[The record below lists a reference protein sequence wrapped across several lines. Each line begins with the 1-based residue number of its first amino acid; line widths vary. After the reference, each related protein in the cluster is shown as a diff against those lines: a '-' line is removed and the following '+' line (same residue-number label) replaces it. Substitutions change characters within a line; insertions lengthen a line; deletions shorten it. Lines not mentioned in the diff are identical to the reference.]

1 MHQEPKPPL
10 GVVLARILREMRGLV
25 AAHADLAQRELRQ
38 NLRSAKAG
46 LILIAAALLFALVSV
61 HALGVVAVLA
71 LADLGLGLGAA
82 AAIVFGVFIVLTII
96 LGAIGM
102 RCLSAR
108 AMMPRRTIES
118 LKSDIALFEESQND
132 SEAYGKA

>member
-1 MHQEPKPPL
+1 MLHDPKPPF
-10 GVVLARILREMRGLV
+10 GVVVARILREARGLL
-25 AAHADLAQRELRQ
+25 AAHADLAKRELRQ

-46 LILIAAALLFALVSV
+46 LILIAAALLFALVSI

-82 AAIVFGVFIVLTII
+82 AAIVFGVFLVMTLVLG
-96 LGAIGM
+96 LIGM

-108 AMMPRRTIES
+108 AMLPRRTIEG
-118 LKSDIALFEESQND
+118 LKSDIALFEENQND
-132 SEAYGKA
+132 REVYGKA

>member
-1 MHQEPKPPL
+1 MQQDHKPPF
-10 GVVLARILREMRGLV
+10 GVVVARILREARGLL
-25 AAHADLAQRELRQ
+25 AAHADLARRELRQ

-46 LILIAAALLFALVSV
+46 LILLVAALLFALVSV

-71 LADLGLGLGAA
+71 LADMGFGLGTA

-96 LGAIGM
+96 LGVAGM

-108 AMMPRRTIES
+108 AMMPKRTIES
-118 LKSDIALFEESQND
+118 LKSDIALFEENHD
-132 SEAYGKA
+132 DREVYGKA

>member
-1 MHQEPKPPL
+1 MKDSPKPPF
-10 GVVLARILREMRGLV
+10 GVVVARILREARGLL

-71 LADLGLGLGAA
+71 LADMGLGLGAA

-96 LGAIGM
+96 LGVVGM

-108 AMMPRRTIES
+108 AMLPRRTIES
-118 LKSDIALFEESQND
+118 LKSDIALFEEGQND
-132 SEAYGKA
+132 REVYGKS

>member
-1 MHQEPKPPL
+1 MKDAPKPPF
-10 GVVLARILREMRGLV
+10 GVVVARILREARGLL

-71 LADLGLGLGAA
+71 LADMGLGLGAA
-82 AAIVFGVFIVLTII
+82 AAIVFGVFVVLTII
-96 LGAIGM
+96 LGAVGM

-118 LKSDIALFEESQND
+118 LKSDIALFEESHD
-132 SEAYGKA
+132 DREVYGKA

>member
-1 MHQEPKPPL
+1 MKDAPKPPF
-10 GVVLARILREMRGLV
+10 GVVVARILREARGLL

-61 HALGVVAVLA
+61 HALGVVAVLT
-71 LADLGLGLGAA
+71 LADMGLGLGAA
-82 AAIVFGVFIVLTII
+82 AAIVFGVFVVLTII
-96 LGAIGM
+96 LGAVGM

-118 LKSDIALFEESQND
+118 LKSDIALFEESHDD
-132 SEAYGKA
+132 SEVYGKA

>member
-1 MHQEPKPPL
+1 MKDAPKPPF
-10 GVVLARILREMRGLV
+10 GVVVARILREARGLL

-71 LADLGLGLGAA
+71 LADMGLGLGAA
-82 AAIVFGVFIVLTII
+82 AAIVFGVFVVLTII
-96 LGAIGM
+96 LGAVGM

-118 LKSDIALFEESQND
+118 LKSDLALFEESHD
-132 SEAYGKA
+132 DREVYGKA

>member
-1 MHQEPKPPL
+1 MKDAPKPPF
-10 GVVLARILREMRGLV
+10 GVVVARILREARGLLS
-25 AAHADLAQRELRQ
+25 AHTDLAQRELRQ

-71 LADLGLGLGAA
+71 LADMGLGLGTA
-82 AAIVFGVFIVLTII
+82 AAIVFGVFVVLTII

-108 AMMPRRTIES
+108 AMLPRRTIES
-118 LKSDIALFEESQND
+118 LKSDIALFEESHND
-132 SEAYGKA
+132 REVYGKA

>member
-1 MHQEPKPPL
+1 MQERSNPAI
-10 GVVLARILREMRGLV
+10 GTVLSRILRELRGLLT
-25 AAHADLAQRELRQ
+25 AHATLAQREMRQ

-46 LILIAAALLFALVSV
+46 LILIAAALLFALVSI

-82 AAIVFGVFIVLTII
+82 AAIVFGVFAVVTLVL
-96 LGAIGM
+96 GMIGM

-108 AMMPRRTIES
+108 AMLPKRTIES
-118 LKSDIALFEESQND
+118 LKSDIALFEERQND
-132 SEAYGKA
+132 REAYEQA

>member
-1 MHQEPKPPL
+1 MLQDPKPPF
-10 GVVLARILREMRGLV
+10 GVVVARILREARGLL
-25 AAHADLAQRELRQ
+25 AAHADLAKRELRQ

-46 LILIAAALLFALVSV
+46 LILIAAALLFALVSI

-82 AAIVFGVFIVLTII
+82 AAIVFGVFLVMTLVLG
-96 LGAIGM
+96 LIGM

-108 AMMPRRTIES
+108 AMLPRRTIEG
-118 LKSDIALFEESQND
+118 LKSDIALFEENQND
-132 SEAYGKA
+132 REVYGKA